1 MSGNKHRQAVHGLL
15 HYSHRQH
22 VSHQWLRHAFTA
34 PIIRMM
40 TIRIRSDLL
49 AVHSRL
55 NHRQEWDQGRNIL
68 EAVTNRY
75 LRTQSG
81 EMFSVRVV
89 YMESMQ
95 KWGGNKK
102 LSRRCYTGPK
112 RPNESYSNLALPYSK
127 WQYKKSTT
135 DLAGRSARAWRILA
149 YPIHTYTHYIHA
161 YIRTGINETGRAVP
175 VVN

>member
-22 VSHQWLRHAFTA
+22 VSHQRLRHAFTA
-34 PIIRMM
+34 PRIRMM

-49 AVHSRL
+49 AVHSGL
-55 NHRQEWDQGRNIL
+55 NHRQEWARERNIL

-75 LRTQSG
+75 FRAQSG

-102 LSRRCYTGPK
+102 LSRRCYTVPR
-112 RPNESYSNLALPYSK
+112 RPNENYSNLALPCIK
-127 WQYKKSTT
+127 WQYKKSTR
-135 DLAGRSARAWRILA
+135 DLAARSARARQILA
-149 YPIHTYTHYIHA
+149 HTIHTLVHTYIH
-161 YIRTGINETGRAVP
+161 TLVQE
-175 VVN
+175 